1 MNVKYVV
8 APDFETSRFYQQKDH
23 FDSNITKSFEWRIE
37 QLNRL
42 ARMLSENTNEFS
54 EAVSSDF
61 KTALSEKVF
70 EVAAFTASLM
80 ASR

>member
-8 APDFETSRFYQQKDH
+8 AADFETSGFYQQKDH

-42 ARMLSENTNEFS
+42 ARMLSENTSEFS
-54 EAVSSDF
+54 EALSSDF
-61 KTALSEKVF
+61 KRLCRKKC
-70 EVAAFTASLM
+70 
-80 ASR
+80 SRLLPYWD